1 VSWEKGMSHAT
12 VKDIAKL
19 AGVST
24 ATVSRVINASSTVS
38 PSARTAVI
46 TAIDQLHY
54 TRNRNASELALIA
67 AFKRRRGSMR
77 VVLPA
82 ASDRLNKRPR
92 DLSLMRGPDVNARD
106 AGAGEIPGIDDQIR
120 ALRESFK
127 QIEARLSRIE
137 YALAQPGA
145 KARR

>member
-1 VSWEKGMSHAT
+1 MSHAT

-38 PSARTAVI
+38 PSAKTAVI
-46 TAIDQLHY
+46 TAIDQLQY
-54 TRNRNASELALIA
+54 IPNRNASELALIA
-67 AFKRRRGSMR
+67 AFKRRRGRMR

-82 ASDRLNKRPR
+82 ASDRLKKRRR
-92 DLSLMRGPDVNARD
+92 DLSLISAPDVSAYEF
-106 AGAGEIPGIDDQIR
+106 ASIDKQIQ

-127 QIEARLSRIE
+127 QIEARLRRIE

-145 KARR
+145 VKARR

>member
-1 VSWEKGMSHAT
+1 MSHAT

-38 PSARTAVI
+38 PSNRTAVI
-46 TAIDQLHY
+46 TAIDQLQY
-54 TRNRNASELALIA
+54 IPNRSASELALIA
-67 AFKRRRGSMR
+67 AFKRRRGRMR

-82 ASDRLNKRPR
+82 ASDRLNKRRR
-92 DLSLMRGPDVNARD
+92 DLALMSAPDVSPPQAS
-106 AGAGEIPGIDDQIR
+106 AYEFASIDKQIQ

-127 QIEARLSRIE
+127 QIEARLRRIE

-145 KARR
+145 VKARR

>member
-1 VSWEKGMSHAT
+1 MSHAT

-24 ATVSRVINASSTVS
+24 ATVSRVINARSTVS
-38 PSARTAVI
+38 PGARTAVI

-54 TRNRNASELALIA
+54 IPNRNASELALIA
-67 AFKRRRGSMR
+67 AFKRRRGRMR

-82 ASDRLNKRPR
+82 ASDRLSKRPR
-92 DLSLMRGPDVNARD
+92 DLSLMSGTDVSARD
-106 AGAGEIPGIDDQIR
+106 AGAGEIPGIDNQIR

-137 YALAQPGA
+137 YVLTQPGA

>member
-1 VSWEKGMSHAT
+1 MSHAT

-38 PSARTAVI
+38 PSSRTAVI
-46 TAIDQLHY
+46 TAIDQLQY
-54 TRNRNASELALIA
+54 IPNRNASQLALIA
-67 AFKRRRGSMR
+67 AVKRRRGRMR

-82 ASDRLNKRPR
+82 KSDRLKKSRR
-92 DLSLMRGPDVNARD
+92 ELSLLCAPNLSARET
-106 AGAGEIPGIDDQIR
+106 AAIDKQIE

-127 QIEARLSRIE
+127 RIEGQLSRIE
-137 YALAQPGA
+137 YALAKPG
-145 KARR
+145 KLTARR

>member
-1 VSWEKGMSHAT
+1 MSHAT

-46 TAIDQLHY
+46 TAIDQLQY
-54 TRNRNASELALIA
+54 IPNRNASELALIA
-67 AFKRRRGSMR
+67 AFKRRRGRMR
-77 VVLPA
+77 VVLPS
-82 ASDRLNKRPR
+82 ASDRLKKRRR
-92 DLSLMRGPDVNARD
+92 DLALMSAPDVSVPD
-106 AGAGEIPGIDDQIR
+106 ASASELASIDKQIQ

-127 QIEARLSRIE
+127 QIEARLRRIE

-145 KARR
+145 VKARR

>member
-1 VSWEKGMSHAT
+1 MSHAT

-38 PSARTAVI
+38 PGARTAVI
-46 TAIDQLHY
+46 TAIDQLQY
-54 TRNRNASELALIA
+54 IPNRNASELALIA
-67 AFKRRRGSMR
+67 AFKRRRGRMR
-77 VVLPA
+77 VVPPA
-82 ASDRLNKRPR
+82 TSDRLKKRRP
-92 DLSLMRGPDVNARD
+92 DLSPISAPDAS
-106 AGAGEIPGIDDQIR
+106 ACGISSVDKQIQ

-127 QIEARLSRIE
+127 QFEARLRRIE
-137 YALAQPGA
+137 NALGQPGTV

>member
-1 VSWEKGMSHAT
+1 MAAERKAAMELTTLVVDDEPEAVELVEFNLKQ
-12 VKDIAKL
+12 
-19 AGVST
+19 AGY
-24 ATVSRVINASSTVS
+24 
-38 PSARTAVI
+38 AVI

-54 TRNRNASELALIA
+54 IPNRNASELALIA
-67 AFKRRRGSMR
+67 AFKRRRGRMR

-92 DLSLMRGPDVNARD
+92 DLSLMSGPDVSTRD
-106 AGAGEIPGIDDQIR
+106 AGAGEIPGIDNQIR

-137 YALAQPGA
+137 YVLTQPGA